1 MSEKRVVKLPLQ
13 QAQAAKILKETAKDT
28 SKLIFT
34 NHAEERMNE
43 REITRVD
50 VIRVLCKGS
59 IVEGPSLSAK
69 GSWEMRVEGMSAG
82 SSLTV
87 AVAIDYKI
95 LEESSCVAIVITA
108 F

>member
-1 MSEKRVVKLPLQ
+1 MNKTQVVKLPLQ
-13 QAQAAKILKETAKDT
+13 KAQAASILKDAAKDT

-34 NHAEERMNE
+34 THAEERMSQ
-43 REITRVD
+43 RSITRVEI
-50 VIRVLCKGS
+50 IRVLEQGS
-59 IVEGPSLSAK
+59 IVEGPSLSPK

-87 AVAIDYKI
+87 AVAIDYTI